1 MRDVATPL
9 TAALENHDLEV
20 LCAFESPMLH
30 IAAVRGNEE
39 TLDAATTAC
48 ESSGHSPQTG
58 PQPWGFAG
66 TLEGGE
72 PYAVL
77 LLRPRN

>member
-1 MRDVATPL
+1 MADLAAPL
-9 TAALENHDLEV
+9 TATLENHELEV
-20 LCAFESPMLH
+20 LSVFESPLLH
-30 IAAVRGNEE
+30 IAALRGNEE
-39 TLDAATTAC
+39 TLDAAATAC
-48 ESSGHSPQTG
+48 ESDGHTPQTG

-66 TLEGGE
+66 TLECGE

>member
-1 MRDVATPL
+1 MADVATPL
-9 TAALENHDLEV
+9 TAALENGDLDV
-20 LCAFESPMLH
+20 LAVFESPMLH

-39 TLDAATTAC
+39 ILDAAVNAC
-48 ESSGHSPQTG
+48 ESGGHNPQTG

-66 TLEGGE
+66 TLECGE